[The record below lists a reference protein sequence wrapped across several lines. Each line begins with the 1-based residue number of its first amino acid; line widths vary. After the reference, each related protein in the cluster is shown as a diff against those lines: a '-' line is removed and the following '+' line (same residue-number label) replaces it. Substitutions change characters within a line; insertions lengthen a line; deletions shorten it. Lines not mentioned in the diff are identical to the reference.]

1 MRTIRLYT
9 EQSLQTDATLILED
23 GPASHLTRV
32 LRAREGDSVTLF
44 NGLGWD
50 WSCTVAEV
58 SKRETR
64 IAVGRAVQVDNESPL
79 SSHLGLCLSKGERF
93 DWAIQKATEMG
104 VASITPLF
112 SARVDVKLPADR
124 LTKKQR
130 HWQQIAISAC
140 EQSGR
145 AVVPVVK
152 QATDLSAWALD
163 ADADL
168 KLVLHHHNPARL
180 TEVTPNSVALLIG
193 PEGGLTEQEVE
204 HALSAGFQ
212 ALQLGPRVMR
222 TETAPIAALAVLGSR
237 WGDL

>member
-1 MRTIRLYT
+1 
-9 EQSLQTDATLILED
+9 
-23 GPASHLTRV
+23 
-32 LRAREGDSVTLF
+32 
-44 NGLGWD
+44 
-50 WSCTVAEV
+50 
-58 SKRETR
+58 
-64 IAVGRAVQVDNESPL
+64 
-79 SSHLGLCLSKGERF
+79 
-93 DWAIQKATEMG
+93 MG

-130 HWQQIAISAC
+130 HWQQIAIRAC

-152 QATDLSAWALD
+152 QATDLSAWTLD

-168 KLVLHHHNPARL
+168 KLVLHHHDPARL
-180 TEVTPNSVALLIG
+180 TEVTPKSVALLIG

-222 TETAPIAALAVLGSR
+222 TETATIAALAVLGSR